1 MGANLIVDGYNLA
14 RSGAVPLSDD
24 PASEPGRQE
33 LCAILAGYAR
43 KKGFR
48 LTVVF
53 DGRGAGKPE
62 RNRTVFKGGTA
73 SFSSASESAD
83 DVIREMARSAPAGT
97 VVVTSDRGL
106 AGTLPSR
113 AVTVVSCAEFAGRL
127 LDFQMETVKGASDGE
142 EAARSRGKKGEGHKA
157 KKKDRKRESV
167 LRKL

>member
-1 MGANLIVDGYNLA
+1 MGAHLLVDGYNLA
-14 RSGAVPLSDD
+14 LSGALPLSGD
-24 PASEPGRQE
+24 PTTEAGRQE
-33 LCAILAGYAR
+33 LCGQLADYAR

-48 LTVVF
+48 LTVIF
-53 DGRGAGKPE
+53 DGRGAGRRE
-62 RNRTVFKGGTA
+62 RSRTAFKGGTA
-73 SFSSASESAD
+73 HFSSASESAD

-127 LDFQMETVKGASDGE
+127 FDFGIETIKGTSEDE
-142 EAARSRGKKGEGHKA
+142 TARHRAKTGEGHKA